1 MSQLFSNGATPFF
14 PPKYTKETR
23 CWLDLIENGTFSEE
37 TLNMN
42 PTNFEISN
50 EWVALIHKSIN
61 NGHSTW
67 LHYLFLGTVDLEK
80 GNAESARVLFKKSL
94 SLKSSV
100 HAARNLAL
108 FARTKQEAIAYYQLA
123 WKVWKSLDPK
133 ADPVVERLGQT

>member
-1 MSQLFSNGATPFF
+1 MGGVTRETSRRANYLKWGYSFF

-37 TLNMN
+37 TLKLN
-42 PTNFEISN
+42 PINFEISN
-50 EWVALIHKSIN
+50 EWVALIHKSIK

-80 GNAESARVLFKKSL
+80 GNAESARILFKKSL

-100 HAARNLAL
+100 HAARNLAIL
-108 FARTKQEAIAYYQLA
+108 LQQNKKQ
-123 WKVWKSLDPK
+123 
-133 ADPVVERLGQT
+133 